1 MPRFHPPLT
10 TSREEF
16 LKDGTDQLFREAIYA
31 LALSVEKLLS
41 CSNVFARILHLTPS
55 QFTVLMGVAS
65 QKGGRGVT
73 IKDLAAHLAMAPTHV
88 TTEIGRLEAKGLL
101 LKRSNEVDRR
111 SILVTLTSK
120 GEKEVEQVSPVV
132 REVNDILFHNI
143 SVKSLIN
150 AHVVANK
157 IIANSADALSQA
169 RKAAASM
176 ARKAAQKNRK
186 RQTGDSPD

>member
-41 CSNVFARILHLTPS
+41 CRNVFARILHLTPS
-55 QFTVLMGVAS
+55 QFAVLMGVAS
-65 QKGGRGVT
+65 QQGGRGVT

-101 LKRSNEVDRR
+101 LKRSNEADRR

-157 IIANSADALSQA
+157 IITNSADALSQA

>member
-41 CSNVFARILHLTPS
+41 CRSVFARILHLTPS
-55 QFTVLMGVAS
+55 QFAVLMGVAS
-65 QKGGRGVT
+65 QQGERGVT

-88 TTEIGRLEAKGLL
+88 TTEIGRLETKGLL
-101 LKRSNEVDRR
+101 SKRSNEADRR

-120 GEKEVEQVSPVV
+120 GEKEVERISPVV
-132 REVNDILFHNI
+132 RDVNDILFQNI
-143 SVKSLIN
+143 GVKSLIN

-157 IIANSADALSQA
+157 IVRNSADARSHA
-169 RKAAASM
+169 RKAAANM
-176 ARKAAQKNRK
+176 ARKAAQKKPK
-186 RQTGDSPD
+186 RQTGGSPG

>member
-41 CSNVFARILHLTPS
+41 CRNVFARILHLTPS
-55 QFTVLMGVAS
+55 QFAVLMGVAS
-65 QKGGRGVT
+65 QQGGRGVT

>member
-41 CSNVFARILHLTPS
+41 CRNVFARILHLTPS
-55 QFTVLMGVAS
+55 QFAVLMGVAS
-65 QKGGRGVT
+65 QQGGRGVT

-101 LKRSNEVDRR
+101 LKRSNEADRR

-186 RQTGDSPD
+186 RQTGASPD

>member
-41 CSNVFARILHLTPS
+41 CRNVFARILHLTPS
-55 QFTVLMGVAS
+55 QFAVLMGVAS
-65 QKGGRGVT
+65 QQGGRGVT

-101 LKRSNEVDRR
+101 LKRSNEADRR

>member
-41 CSNVFARILHLTPS
+41 CRNVFARILHLTPS
-55 QFTVLMGVAS
+55 QFAVLMGVAS
-65 QKGGRGVT
+65 QQGGRGVT

-101 LKRSNEVDRR
+101 LKRSNEADRR

-157 IIANSADALSQA
+157 IITNSADALSQA

-186 RQTGDSPD
+186 RQTGASPD

>member
-1 MPRFHPPLT
+1 MPRLHPPLT

-41 CSNVFARILHLTPS
+41 CRNVFARILHLTPS
-55 QFTVLMGVAS
+55 QFAVLMGVAS
-65 QKGGRGVT
+65 QQGGRGVT

-101 LKRSNEVDRR
+101 LKRSNEADRR